1 MGHRHVKTRSSIRAR
16 REHVICVSFR
26 LVALVEDEGGTRIMP
41 DTSEHTPGS
50 APDPAPPM
58 RPAAT
63 ADAIDAETEHETRP
77 SPRANAADH
86 HVGARI
92 RERRIMLGLS
102 QQQLAQMIGVTYQ
115 QAHKYERGLN
125 RISAGRLYEIAQVL
139 GVPVSWFFDGLSNN
153 GAPAEMTQRQRMCL
167 ELARNFAAIDNEK
180 HQEALS
186 QMARALANQAEARA

>member
-1 MGHRHVKTRSSIRAR
+1 MSAVVENPGARSAGSDRKLDDAAPGRVGASKAEAAKVEVDGEARPVARASAADRHV
-16 REHVICVSFR
+16 
-26 LVALVEDEGGTRIMP
+26 GG
-41 DTSEHTPGS
+41 
-50 APDPAPPM
+50 
-58 RPAAT
+58 
-63 ADAIDAETEHETRP
+63 
-77 SPRANAADH
+77 
-86 HVGARI
+86 RI

-139 GVPVSWFFDGLSNN
+139 NVAVSWFFEGLS
-153 GAPAEMTQRQRMCL
+153 AEPHPVEMSPRQRMCL

-186 QMARALANQAEARA
+186 AMARALAAQSLAAARGREAAEDI

>member
-1 MGHRHVKTRSSIRAR
+1 
-16 REHVICVSFR
+16 
-26 LVALVEDEGGTRIMP
+26 MP
-41 DTSEHTPGS
+41 ETSEQS
-50 APDPAPPM
+50 PAPGQMNAAPPGDAM
-58 RPAAT
+58 AQAAIAPPDITDQPAEA
-63 ADAIDAETEHETRP
+63 ETRP

-125 RISAGRLYEIAQVL
+125 RISAGRLYEISQVL
-139 GVPVSWFFDGLSNN
+139 GVPVSWFFDGLQRTDQ
-153 GAPAEMTQRQRMCL
+153 PAEMTQRQRMCL

-186 QMARALANQAEARA
+186 QMARALAGQSGAGGEGGRT

>member
-1 MGHRHVKTRSSIRAR
+1 MTDAIRRS
-16 REHVICVSFR
+16 
-26 LVALVEDEGGTRIMP
+26 
-41 DTSEHTPGS
+41 
-50 APDPAPPM
+50 
-58 RPAAT
+58 
-63 ADAIDAETEHETRP
+63 ADAIATGDSPADGNLERDKALQNRP
-77 SPRANAADH
+77 TARASRADR

-92 RERRIMLGLS
+92 RERRIMLGFS

-139 GVPVSWFFDGLSNN
+139 SVPVSWFFEGIASEISPVEL
-153 GAPAEMTQRQRMCL
+153 TQRQRMCL

-186 QMARALANQAEARA
+186 QMARALAAQSAAEQAN